1 MADDKAIVVSEV
13 TKSYGDVVAL
23 RGVNLE
29 IAYGQC
35 VALLGPNGAGKTV
48 TTEILEGYRK
58 RDGGDVVV
66 LGTDPNHGDRR
77 WKSRL
82 GIVLQDARDLAD
94 LTVRESVKHFS
105 SYYPNGRSCD
115 DVIAA
120 VGLVEKADAK
130 AGQLSGG
137 QRRRLDVALGIVGRP
152 DVLFLD
158 EPTTGFDP
166 EARRQFWELIDALK
180 GEGTTILLT
189 THYLDE
195 AEHLADRVA
204 VINRGR
210 VLAMESPEALGNRQ
224 KSQAVVQWQ
233 EDGAP
238 KSLSTA
244 TPTAFVGELA
254 QRLGP
259 EIPELAILRP
269 TLEDVY
275 LRLIADDGGEPRN
288 ADITGVGSHD

>member
-105 SYYPNGRSCD
+105 SYYPNGRSSD

-210 VLAMESPEALGNRQ
+210 VLAMDSPEALGNRQ

-233 EDGAP
+233 EDGAQ

-244 TPTAFVGELA
+244 TPTAFVSELA
-254 QRLGP
+254 KRLGP

-269 TLEDVY
+269 TLVDVY
-275 LRLIADDGGEPRN
+275 LRLIADDGGDPGN
-288 ADITGVGSHD
+288 ADVTGVGSHD

>member
-29 IAYGQC
+29 IVYGQC

-105 SYYPNGRSCD
+105 SYYPDGRSSD
-115 DVIAA
+115 DVISA

-233 EDGAP
+233 EDGAQ

-244 TPTAFVGELA
+244 TPTAFVSELA
-254 QRLGP
+254 KRLGP

-269 TLEDVY
+269 TLVDVY
-275 LRLIADDGGEPRN
+275 LRLIADDGGDPGN

>member
-105 SYYPNGRSCD
+105 SYYPNGRSSD

-233 EDGAP
+233 EDGAQ
-238 KSLSTA
+238 KSLTTA
-244 TPTAFVGELA
+244 TPTAFVSELA
-254 QRLGP
+254 KRLGP

-269 TLEDVY
+269 TLVDVY
-275 LRLIADDGGEPRN
+275 LRLIADDGGDPGN
-288 ADITGVGSHD
+288 ADVTGVGSHD